1 MIRAF
6 EIENFKS
13 VQKLHMPLGRVT
25 VLIGENGC
33 GKSNILEGVALA
45 AAAARGLVEPEFL
58 ASRGIRVTEP
68 EFMISALA
76 EGAEE
81 SAIKV
86 SVHDMV
92 DAIRC
97 WRWSFLEGATQVQL
111 VEEPAPDRSGFN
123 LLRFPDL
130 LSFLSFA
137 PENTALRTFQSEVQI
152 RPIGIHGEGLFHH
165 LKELSAK
172 HPQALAQISE
182 HLALFDWFSGFEIP
196 TDLAPYERTLRIRD
210 RYLVEGTLF
219 DQRSANE
226 GFLFLLLYFTL
237 LLSPSTPRFFAIDNV
252 EASLNPKLAT
262 ELIRQMVRLAREHDR
277 QIILTTHNPAV
288 LDGLDLSDD
297 EQILYAVERRS
308 SGGTRVRRIEAP
320 KPLPG
325 DAPVKLSE
333 AFMRGYIGGLP
344 RNF

>member
-1 MIRAF
+1 MLRSI

-13 VQKLHMPLGRVT
+13 IQKMRLPLGRVT

-58 ASRGIRVTEP
+58 ASRGVRVTEP
-68 EFMISALA
+68 EFMLSALA
-76 EGAEE
+76 EGTAE
-81 SAIKV
+81 SVIKV

-92 DAIRC
+92 ESIRC
-97 WRWSFLEGATQVQL
+97 WQWSFLEGMTHVQL
-111 VEEPAPDRSGFN
+111 VEQAAPDRATFN
-123 LLRFPDL
+123 LRFPDL

-152 RPIGIHGEGLFHH
+152 RPIGVHGEGLFHH

-172 HPQALAQISE
+172 HPQVLAQISE
-182 HLALFDWFSGFEIP
+182 HLALLDWFSGFEIP

-210 RYLVEGTLF
+210 RYLVDGTLF

-226 GFLFLLLYFTL
+226 GFLFLLLFFTL
-237 LLSPSTPRFFAIDNV
+237 LLSPATPRFFAIDNV

-262 ELIRQMVRLAREHDR
+262 ELIRQMVKLAREQDR

-320 KPLPG
+320 KPLAG
-325 DAPVKLSE
+325 DTPVKLSE